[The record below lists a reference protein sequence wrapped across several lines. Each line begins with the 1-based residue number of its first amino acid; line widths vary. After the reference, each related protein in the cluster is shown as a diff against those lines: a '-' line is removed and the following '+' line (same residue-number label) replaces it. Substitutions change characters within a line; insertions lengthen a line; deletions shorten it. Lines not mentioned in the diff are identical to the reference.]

1 MTTNEL
7 KEILANKL
15 QAEGTYFTKS
25 DISARKTKTG
35 FRVVIKDYEHIPF
48 AINLEEDD
56 YFGLCVWVQDA
67 FEGKVIHF
75 SHSKK
80 SYPIEEAVIYLGYY
94 IGNRF

>member
-48 AINLEEDD
+48 KITLEYDEI
-56 YFGLCVWVQDA
+56 FGCCVWVHR
-67 FEGKVIHF
+67 EENICVHF
-75 SHSKK
+75 TWSKK
-80 SYPIEEAVIYLGYY
+80 SYPIEEAIIYLGYY
-94 IGNRF
+94 IGSRF